1 MNPVSNPPSPH
12 PGASETGRWN
22 WRKIFGGNPQEG
34 GGEEGQRPAGRL
46 EQELAK
52 IRDNGKEFFTSVR
65 GLLKCASLV
74 LILIALVFFIT
85 SRAHE
90 SFIAVVALEL
100 IIVLFLIIAY
110 VLGLDKQITSLYWP
124 LLDAINSVVT
134 ALFLLIVS
142 VLAMLKLETIPAGV
156 FCLLAT
162 LVCTADGV
170 IMIRN
175 LSLNPSRPP
184 EK

>member
-1 MNPVSNPPSPH
+1 
-12 PGASETGRWN
+12 
-22 WRKIFGGNPQEG
+22 
-34 GGEEGQRPAGRL
+34 
-46 EQELAK
+46 
-52 IRDNGKEFFTSVR
+52 
-65 GLLKCASLV
+65 
-74 LILIALVFFIT
+74 
-85 SRAHE
+85 
-90 SFIAVVALEL
+90 
-100 IIVLFLIIAY
+100 
-110 VLGLDKQITSLYWP
+110 
-124 LLDAINSVVT
+124 DAINSVVT

-184 EK
+184 EKAGGHSINHVI